1 MPAKQFWD
9 YIVTVEIKLSAADRE
24 EALQIIRKETSTPG
38 FMTIVRVRP
47 VIKK

>member
-9 YIVTVEIKLSAADRE
+9 YIVTVEIKLPAADRD
-24 EALQIIRKETSTPG
+24 EAQQIIRKELSTPG
-38 FMTIVRVRP
+38 IMTIVRVRP